1 MTTTLP
7 SSESLENLSEP
18 LESRRALFDRG
29 MTVLSFIFT
38 AFAVIPLFSVLIYV
52 LVQGFASLSPSIFTE
67 LPRPTGTEGGGF
79 GNAIQ
84 GTLIMVTIAT
94 LISVPF
100 GVLAGIFL
108 SEYARDDQGL
118 VQLARFGVNVLA
130 GVPSIVIG
138 VFAYGVVVVTT
149 KTFSAFAGGF
159 ALAILMLP
167 IIVRTTEE
175 ALKLVPWELR
185 LGSLSLGANRFE
197 TIARV
202 IVPTALPGIITGIML
217 SVSRAAGETAP
228 LLFTA
233 LFSQYWIEKVDQPT
247 ASLAV
252 LIFNYATTPYA
263 DLQQKAW
270 GASLLLLILVLII
283 SIAARI
289 VFRRRF

>member
-7 SSESLENLSEP
+7 SSEGIENLSEP
-18 LESRRALFDRG
+18 IELGRALFDRG
-29 MTVLSFIFT
+29 MTVLSFVFT
-38 AFAVIPLFSVLIYV
+38 AFAIIPLFSVLIYV
-52 LVQGFASLSPSIFTE
+52 LVRGFASLSPSIFTE
-67 LPRPTGTEGGGF
+67 LPGPTGTPGGGF

-84 GTLIMVTIAT
+84 GTLLMVGIAS

-100 GVLAGIFL
+100 GVLSGIFL
-108 SEYARDDQGL
+108 SEYSRDDKGL

-138 VFAYGVVVVTT
+138 VFAYGVVVLTT

-185 LGSLSLGANRFE
+185 LGSLGLGANRFD

-202 IVPTALPGIITGIML
+202 VVPAALPGIITGVML

-228 LLFTA
+228 LIFTA

>member
-1 MTTTLP
+1 MTATA
-7 SSESLENLSEP
+7 SSRPASDDLTQP
-18 LESRRALFDRG
+18 LEVGRSLFNSG
-29 MTVLSFIFT
+29 MTVLSAIFT
-38 AFAVIPLFSVLIYV
+38 LLAIVPLFSVLIYV
-52 LVQGFASLSPSIFTE
+52 LIQGFSSLSPAIFTA
-67 LPRPTGTEGGGF
+67 LPAPAGSPGGGF
-79 GNAIQ
+79 GNAIE
-84 GTLIMVTIAT
+84 GTLLMVGIAT

-100 GVLAGIFL
+100 GVLSGIYL
-108 SEYARDDQGL
+108 SEYARDAGGL
-118 VQLARFGVNVLA
+118 IQAIRFGVNVLA
-130 GVPSIVIG
+130 GVPSIIIG
-138 VFAYGVVVVTT
+138 VFAYGVVVLST
-149 KTFSAFAGGF
+149 KTFSAYAGGF

-185 LGSLSLGANRFE
+185 LGSLGLGANRFN

-202 IVPTALPGIITGIML
+202 IVPAALPGIVTGVML

-233 LFSQYWIEKVDQPT
+233 LFSQYWVEKPGQPT

-252 LIFNYATTPYA
+252 LIFNYATTPYR

-283 SIAARI
+283 SITARF